1 MNHLLRASDVLFP
14 DMWVAPAAGAAG
26 GMWVPSHWVRNT
38 FVIDDATAARVLTIL
53 RVRGAALRAC
63 VCVQC
68 HTCMSS

>member
-1 MNHLLRASDVLFP
+1 
-14 DMWVAPAAGAAG
+14 
-26 GMWVPSHWVRNT
+26 VPSHWVRNT

-68 HTCMSS
+68 HTCMST

>member
-1 MNHLLRASDVLFP
+1 VNHLLRASDVLFP
-14 DMWVAPAAGAAG
+14 DVWVAPAAGAAG

-53 RVRGAALRAC
+53 RVRGAALRVC

-68 HTCMSS
+68 HTCILT